1 MVDIGI
7 LYICFLDVVTAL
19 VGSASDLLVPAR
31 MPPPFRSARHQR
43 LAELIAQYRREAGLK
58 QADVAR
64 ELGRHQPF
72 ITSIENGQ
80 RRIDVVEFLQLARI
94 IGFDPHDVLHML
106 AAIEYE

>member
-1 MVDIGI
+1 
-7 LYICFLDVVTAL
+7 
-19 VGSASDLLVPAR
+19 

-80 RRIDVVEFLQLARI
+80 RKVGVVEFLQLARI
-94 IGFDPHDVLHML
+94 IGFDPHTLLDAVADLP
-106 AAIEYE
+106 EDG